1 MNSEKTLICSTERY
15 YTDENDLDFKITYAE
30 HKLLIECLGH
40 CLSSIDFAIPMYML
54 EDYLKED
61 TLSYKKSDSILNM
74 LERLHVLMHERTDK
88 IPYEKTEE
96 YIDEQG
102 HKSYDTVSLDDN

>member
-1 MNSEKTLICSTERY
+1 MNSEKRLLSYTEKY

-30 HKLLIECLGH
+30 HQLLLECLNH
-40 CLSSIDFAIPMYML
+40 CLISIDFAIPLYML

-74 LERLHVLMHERTDK
+74 FQRLSDLMQERTDK
-88 IPYEKTEE
+88 IPCEKIEE
-96 YIDEQG
+96 YVDEQG
-102 HKSYDTVSLDDN
+102 HKSYIPIPLNDN